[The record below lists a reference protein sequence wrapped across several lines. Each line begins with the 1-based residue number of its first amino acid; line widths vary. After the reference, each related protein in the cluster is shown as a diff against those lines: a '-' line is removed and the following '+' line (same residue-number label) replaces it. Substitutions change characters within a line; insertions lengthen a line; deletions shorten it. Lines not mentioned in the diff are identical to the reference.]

1 MCVCVCVC
9 WLVVWVLWHMNLCRL
24 FNAKYTFIQIIGSIL
39 NKSVDHEFNCQKHF
53 YFKIFSLVK
62 QF

>member
-1 MCVCVCVC
+1 MSKQFFIKQLILAYVGSLNVSKQ
-9 WLVVWVLWHMNLCRL
+9 
-24 FNAKYTFIQIIGSIL
+24 FNY
-39 NKSVDHEFNCQKHF
+39 QKHF